1 MNNGN
6 SSNAGGAIAG
16 LVFVILAALVIC
28 LITQPMGFGT
38 PADKALIWDYGHG
51 RYSHLEAT
59 DKQIDS
65 FYKKVMA
72 KSPDKRSRCQKYK
85 KSMMRREY
93 GYEYE
98 SDSAW
103 NKKYKQIITEE
114 VRAWRKKH
122 GK

>member
-1 MNNGN
+1 
-6 SSNAGGAIAG
+6 
-16 LVFVILAALVIC
+16 
-28 LITQPMGFGT
+28 
-38 PADKALIWDYGHG
+38 
-51 RYSHLEAT
+51 
-59 DKQIDS
+59 
-65 FYKKVMA
+65 
-72 KSPDKRSRCQKYK
+72 
-85 KSMMRREY
+85 MRREY